1 MKDMINKLKD
11 LRNVAQTLK
20 SLDRENPDPQ
30 VIQKTLEESL
40 GVKISD
46 LENLDVSPG
55 FDEKKSELKVK
66 FVNRSSHPDPK

>member
-30 VIQKTLEESL
+30 VIQKTLERALKSHRKPQIVFDQ
-40 GVKISD
+40 VK
-46 LENLDVSPG
+46 
-55 FDEKKSELKVK
+55 
-66 FVNRSSHPDPK
+66 HT